1 MFKNYKNTIFLTVA
15 IIAVVLIIYW
25 RGKKAG
31 EKETPKEVPLPIDTQ
46 GGNVTTFNPGPLTDA
61 LHDDINEIFG
71 IRNIEP
77 YRELLTISNS
87 QLVAVYND
95 WNQRYYAE
103 DSRTL
108 PQAIKHEMTSLFS
121 FTWPTLAE
129 TVLDRFK
136 SLNLI

>member
-1 MFKNYKNTIFLTVA
+1 MFKQYKNTIIITVA

-31 EKETPKEVPLPIDTQ
+31 ERETPKEVPLPTDTQ
-46 GGNVTTFNPGPLTDA
+46 GGNVTFNPGALTDA
-61 LHDDINEIFG
+61 LHDDINEMFG
-71 IRNIEP
+71 IRDIEP

-95 WNQRYYAE
+95 WNNRYYL
-103 DSRTL
+103 DDNRTL

-121 FTWPTLAE
+121 FTWPTIAE
-129 TVLDRFK
+129 TVLERFK